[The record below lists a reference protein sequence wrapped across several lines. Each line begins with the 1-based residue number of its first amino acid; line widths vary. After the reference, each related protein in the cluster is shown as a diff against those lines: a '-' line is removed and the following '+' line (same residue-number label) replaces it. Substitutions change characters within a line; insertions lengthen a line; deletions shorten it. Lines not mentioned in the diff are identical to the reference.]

1 MLIIDQGNSYKI
13 NQLSKLSEENLKKA
27 FQILELLRY
36 KNRRLYYGPYYC
48 SITKLGFC
56 SF

>member
-1 MLIIDQGNSYKI
+1 MLIDQGNSYK
-13 NQLSKLSEENLKKA
+13 NKQLSKLSEENLKKA

-36 KNRRLYYGPYYC
+36 KDRRLYRPHYC